1 MGQTEKNSEVESE
14 NFNALSSDNALTN
27 PKADRLGYATFAR
40 YLADSI
46 CKMSFPEGF
55 VIAVYGSWGS
65 GKSTLLNF
73 LVHYLKEKPE
83 DEQPII
89 VPFNPWLFSGHE
101 DITRRFI
108 DQLQAV
114 LSEFK
119 SVPKGLKDRL
129 ADFGKLF
136 SEIPIP
142 YAPAGKVVEK
152 IFDDKQKDTSDLKEE
167 VENTLLKQHPRIV
180 VTIDDIDRLA
190 TDEIRQLFRV
200 VKAIPNFTNV
210 VYVLVCDK
218 EIALKALAD
227 TQGTTG
233 EAYLDKLV
241 QVPFELPIPN
251 KNLLRRLLFEKLN
264 FVLADTPTQLLDRNY
279 WGNIYYQGIDQFIT
293 NTRDITRLINTL
305 SMTYPAV
312 QGEVNS
318 VDFIAVESLRVF
330 CPTIYDIIRKNPKA
344 FAGDTDTKGFISATA
359 DELKSLYNSWI
370 AQLQDEDKE
379 PVKRL
384 LLILFPK
391 LSAIWGN
398 NTQYVAQQE
407 LTWRRQ
413 LRVCSLEVFPVYFR
427 LALPEGE
434 LSNTEMKAILAL
446 AGDAKAFGET
456 LVELANQKRP
466 EGTTQVRIFLEQLED
481 YTEKEIPLNS
491 IPSIVQALLDV
502 GDRLLRPEDEPCGMF
517 DFGNDIRI
525 ERIISHLLRRL
536 EEPARFEVLKQAMSD
551 GKAVL
556 TIVDKVVVLG
566 QQHGK
571 FGASESNLE
580 EERLISAQHL
590 DELEEIAL
598 NKVQDAVQQN
608 SLLQTPGLAH
618 ILYYWREQ
626 TSEDEVKQWVKEAI
640 KNDEGLVDF
649 FEKFFEKA
657 FRKSESN
664 MGQSTG
670 YGLEPN
676 LLEPYVD
683 VSLAINRLRSLLEKD
698 CLTEEQ
704 KNAIAQFIEEYDR
717 SQQEK
722 DSDDPLA

>member
-344 FAGDTDTKGFISATA
+344 FAGDTDTKGFVSATA

-536 EEPARFEVLKQAMSD
+536 EEPARFEVLKQAMSN

-664 MGQSTG
+664 MGQTTG

-704 KNAIAQFIEEYDR
+704 KNAIARFIEEYDR